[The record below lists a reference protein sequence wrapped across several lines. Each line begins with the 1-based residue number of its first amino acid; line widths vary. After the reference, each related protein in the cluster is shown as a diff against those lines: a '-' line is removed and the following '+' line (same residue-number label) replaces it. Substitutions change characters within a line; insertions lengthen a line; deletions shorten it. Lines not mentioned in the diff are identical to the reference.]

1 MKRKSILALL
11 GAACMVSAQAKP
23 QAPLKFDASKSAK
36 SSLTMPD
43 GRIVHYTA
51 YTNQYFVSQ
60 VEDSTYQYLN
70 VFVPEGAT
78 EQTPIFVRTYIGGYM
93 ESAAGYPQATD
104 ASGRALAEGYVLVIP
119 GSRGRRST
127 VKQGKQT
134 LYTGRAPKGLLD
146 LKAAVRYL
154 RHFDRELPGDT
165 EKIIID
171 GTSAGGAMSALVGAT
186 GNHPAYAPLLKAM
199 GVADERDDVFASVC
213 FCPITDLEHADMA
226 YEWLYGRTA
235 SRQALPEAQRQ
246 LVEELAAQYPAYL
259 NSLGLA
265 RPDGRALTADN
276 YRDYIKELL
285 IESAQAAKD
294 AGASIADT
302 LGFSFSAQAAFQA
315 PINGGVGQPPAP
327 AGLPSAPRGMR
338 RGAPQQGEYITGLDL
353 EKYLNY
359 VVTTQPLKGV
369 PAFDSYQV
377 DGAEAS
383 GENGLFGDARGSDA
397 NFTPWAAGKT
407 GAKLSA
413 ELLERVRLMNPMGFI
428 GDAQATNAP
437 YWYLRHG
444 ARDRD
449 TAFSIVINLAAQLR
463 KHGRAVDFKLP
474 WNRPHSGDYALNEL
488 FAWLKAITR

>member
-51 YTNQYFVSQ
+51 YTKQYFVSQ

-93 ESAAGYPQATD
+93 ESTAGYPQAAD

-146 LKAAVRYL
+146 LKAAIRYL

-199 GVADERDDVFASVC
+199 GAAEERDDVFASVC

-226 YEWLYGRTA
+226 YNGSMGGR
-235 SRQALPEAQRQ
+235 P
-246 LVEELAAQYPAYL
+246 AA
-259 NSLGLA
+259 
-265 RPDGRALTADN
+265 RRC
-276 YRDYIKELL
+276 
-285 IESAQAAKD
+285 
-294 AGASIADT
+294 
-302 LGFSFSAQAAFQA
+302 
-315 PINGGVGQPPAP
+315 
-327 AGLPSAPRGMR
+327 PRR
-338 RGAPQQGEYITGLDL
+338 
-353 EKYLNY
+353 
-359 VVTTQPLKGV
+359 
-369 PAFDSYQV
+369 
-377 DGAEAS
+377 S
-383 GENGLFGDARGSDA
+383 GS
-397 NFTPWAAGKT
+397 
-407 GAKLSA
+407 
-413 ELLERVRLMNPMGFI
+413 
-428 GDAQATNAP
+428 
-437 YWYLRHG
+437 
-444 ARDRD
+444 
-449 TAFSIVINLAAQLR
+449 
-463 KHGRAVDFKLP
+463 
-474 WNRPHSGDYALNEL
+474 
-488 FAWLKAITR
+488 